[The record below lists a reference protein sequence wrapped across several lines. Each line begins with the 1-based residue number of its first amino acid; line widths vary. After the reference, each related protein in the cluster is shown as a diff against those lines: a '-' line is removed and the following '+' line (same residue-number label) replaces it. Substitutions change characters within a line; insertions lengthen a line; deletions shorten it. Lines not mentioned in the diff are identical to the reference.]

1 MLAIGFVP
9 ALVFAWVFELT
20 PEGLRRERDVEPGQ
34 SITPRTGRKLD
45 RVILVVLALALALF
59 AFDRFVLVPHRE
71 GLREQE
77 QQAELE
83 EARRAG
89 PETGSG

>member
-1 MLAIGFVP
+1 VLAIGFVP